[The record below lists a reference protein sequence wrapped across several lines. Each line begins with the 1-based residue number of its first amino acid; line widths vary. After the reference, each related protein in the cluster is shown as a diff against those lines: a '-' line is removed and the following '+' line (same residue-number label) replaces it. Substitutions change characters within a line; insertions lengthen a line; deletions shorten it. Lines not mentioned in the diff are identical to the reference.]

1 MKDYLIK
8 IKLHSAT
15 GTPWHSD
22 TIFGHLCW
30 QVVFGALE
38 IKIEEFLRPFK
49 EGKPPFVLSEGF
61 PEGLMPIP
69 LIKIKRPEASDRQA
83 YRLMKKQKKA
93 PYCSVEDFL
102 KICRGE
108 INSVEPKDNPWKNA
122 ITPHAS
128 LDRNTST
135 TGEKGEGG
143 FHEMESTYL
152 DDSPPHANAIID
164 IYLRCEP
171 DWKDR
176 IRRLFEM
183 LAQSGY
189 GRDKT
194 TGLGVIEIVSV
205 EPFEKFGEVN
215 NPNGFISL
223 SSMTPAADDPI
234 DARVRTRTKYGK
246 LGEGIQPNPFK
257 RPLLQ
262 IEPGAVFYT
271 GSIPKEFYG
280 RVVENVAP
288 GNPEAIQNCYT
299 LAAPCVI
306 S

>member
-8 IKLHSAT
+8 IKLRSGT

-30 QVVFGALE
+30 QVVFGALDMR
-38 IKIEEFLRPFK
+38 IEEFLRPFK

-69 LIKIKRPEASDRQA
+69 LIKTKRPEASDRQA
-83 YRLMKKQKKA
+83 YRQMKKQKKS
-93 PYCSVEDFL
+93 PYCSLDDFL

-108 INSVEPKDNPWKNA
+108 TNSVQPIESPWRNVVV
-122 ITPHAS
+122 PHAS
-128 LDRNTST
+128 LDRNKFS

-143 FHEMESTYL
+143 FYETESTYL
-152 DDSPPHANAIID
+152 DSHPPHSNAIID

-171 DWKDR
+171 EWADKVR
-176 IRRLFEM
+176 PLFEI
-183 LAQSGY
+183 AAKSGY

-194 TGLGVIEIVSV
+194 IGLGAMDFVSV
-205 EPFEKFGEVN
+205 EPFAKFGEIN
-215 NPNGFISL
+215 NPNGFVSL

-234 DARVRTRTKYGK
+234 DARIKIRTKYGK
-246 LGEGIQPNPFK
+246 LGEGIQTNPFK
-257 RPLLQ
+257 RPLIQ
-262 IEPGAVFYT
+262 IEPGAVFNT
-271 GSIPKEFYG
+271 GSKPKEFYG
-280 RVVENVAP
+280 RIVENIAP

-299 LAAPCVI
+299 LAVPCVI
-306 S
+306 P